1 MKIQTR
7 YHGEIEIEEKDILQ
21 FEKGIPG
28 FPDEKRFIL
37 LGLPEQDLFSIMQSV
52 DTPELAFVLTSPFN
66 FIDNYEFNL
75 DENTI
80 EQLLIENQE
89 DISVFSIVTIQD
101 PFEKTTANL
110 QAPIILN
117 EKNYQAKQLILN
129 ETRYKIK
136 HPLFLKAATR

>member
-28 FPDEKRFIL
+28 FPDKKRFIL

>member
-52 DTPELAFVLTSPFN
+52 DTPELAFVLTSPFS

-80 EQLLIENQE
+80 EQLLIEKQE

>member
-117 EKNYQAKQLILN
+117 VKNNQAKQVILN
-129 ETRYKIK
+129 DTEYKIK
-136 HPLFLKAATR
+136 HPLFKKAVKR